1 MRWFRRS
8 KRRPG
13 ARTRQPATEN
23 AETGVLPGEPG
34 GPALEPTRAHPPAT
48 PLHKLERGVDSLARW
63 SLRLLI
69 ILVAVGVLGFAIG
82 QAWTLVFPLILA
94 LILAT
99 ILWPLAA
106 LLRRK
111 LPAALASILT
121 VVGFLAAIV
130 GVFGYIIPTVADQ
143 ASGMADQVMQ
153 GVQGLQERL
162 AGPPFNLDSQRI
174 GELLDS
180 ALQWLQDNSQQ
191 IASGVLSGVT
201 GVGSALV
208 AIILALVLTFFF
220 LKDGPKFVPWM
231 GRWVGE
237 GMIMHAAELAR
248 RVWVTLGG
256 FIWSQAAVALVD
268 AVFIGL
274 GLWLLDIPFALP
286 IAVLIFFAAFIP
298 IVGAVATGA
307 LAVVVALVTHDFT
320 RALLVLALIL
330 VVQQVE
336 GNVMQPMLVGRTL
349 AMHPAVV
356 LSAVTIGGT
365 LRGIVGAFLAVPV
378 TAVAIV
384 IARYI
389 REAVLEEE
397 PQTAEGEP
405 PGRGEDSQQATK
417 A

>member
-1 MRWFRRS
+1 M
-8 KRRPG
+8 
-13 ARTRQPATEN
+13 
-23 AETGVLPGEPG
+23 
-34 GPALEPTRAHPPAT
+34 
-48 PLHKLERGVDSLARW
+48 DSLARW
-63 SLRLLI
+63 CLRLLV
-69 ILVAVGVLGFAIG
+69 ILVAVVAFGYAIG

-99 ILWPLAA
+99 ILWPPAA

-111 LPAALASILT
+111 LPAALASLLT
-121 VVGFLAAIV
+121 LIGFLGAIV
-130 GVFGYIIPTVADQ
+130 AVFGFIIPTVASQ
-143 ASGMADQVMQ
+143 AAQMSNQVMQ
-153 GVQGLQERL
+153 GMQSLQERL
-162 AGPPFNLDSQRI
+162 AGPPFNLNPQRI

-180 ALQWLQDNSQQ
+180 GLQWLQDNSQQ
-191 IASGVLSGVT
+191 IAGGVLSGVT
-201 GVGSALV
+201 GVGSAVL
-208 AIILALVLTFFF
+208 AIILALVLTFFI

-231 GRWVGE
+231 GRWVGS
-237 GMIMHAAELAR
+237 GMIGHAVELSR
-248 RVWVTLGG
+248 RVWITIGG
-256 FIWSQAAVALVD
+256 FIWSQAAVAMVD

-286 IAVLIFFAAFIP
+286 IAVLIFFGAFIP
-298 IVGAVATGA
+298 IVGALVTGA
-307 LAVVVALVTHDFT
+307 LAVVVALITHDFT

-336 GNVMQPMLVGRTL
+336 GNVMQPVLVGRTL

-389 REAVLEEE
+389 RESVLEERPE
-397 PQTAEGEP
+397 LGGGAP
-405 PGRGEDSQQATK
+405 PGSDSSAETGDDAGRGDRNKRRGKRDSSATPRG
-417 A
+417 ARRARA

>member
-237 GMIMHAAELAR
+237 GMLTHAAELAR
-248 RVWVTLGG
+248 RVWVTIGG

-320 RALLVLALIL
+320 RA
-330 VVQQVE
+330 
-336 GNVMQPMLVGRTL
+336 
-349 AMHPAVV
+349 
-356 LSAVTIGGT
+356 
-365 LRGIVGAFLAVPV
+365 
-378 TAVAIV
+378 
-384 IARYI
+384 
-389 REAVLEEE
+389 
-397 PQTAEGEP
+397 
-405 PGRGEDSQQATK
+405 
-417 A
+417 